1 MRYYL
6 LDKYKREVIELKH
19 LDDIKEVLDSMK
31 IKYYDYFP
39 YEDAG
44 YEDPYA
50 FLEDYTLINL
60 EGNIIEVEI

>member
-6 LDKYKREVIELKH
+6 LDKYKREVIEMKH

-44 YEDPYA
+44 YEDPYT

-60 EGNIIEVEI
+60 EGNTIEVEM